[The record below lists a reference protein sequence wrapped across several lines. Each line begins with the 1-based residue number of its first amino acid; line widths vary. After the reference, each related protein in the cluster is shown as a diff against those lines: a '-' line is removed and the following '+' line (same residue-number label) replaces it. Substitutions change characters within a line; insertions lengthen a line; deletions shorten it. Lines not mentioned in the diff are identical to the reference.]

1 MRVHATT
8 MVLALLAP
16 SAHAQTPVQPAPAA
30 LEAGLSGQW
39 AGTLSYRDYQ
49 SDKMVELPMRA
60 EYRALD
66 DGATVINIATF
77 DDGPKAGNVIITTVE
92 LFKLKTG
99 TVDNVAFR
107 RGRPQDKETDKTSV
121 AAYTDDQHWTLQFDH
136 DGVDGK
142 LKAHIRSI
150 ETRDGDTLTIEE
162 DVVPLVG
169 PKKDWKMRNITKL
182 TRAAPKAP

>member
-1 MRVHATT
+1 MRLIILISVLTAT
-8 MVLALLAP
+8 
-16 SAHAQTPVQPAPAA
+16 SAVAQTPPQPTPAK
-30 LEAGLSGQW
+30 LESGLSGQW
-39 AGTLSYRDYQ
+39 TGTLTYRDYQ
-49 SDKMVELPMRA
+49 SDKMVDLPMRA
-60 EYRALD
+60 DYRALD

-92 LFKLKTG
+92 LFNLKTG

-136 DGVDGK
+136 DGMDGK

-182 TRAAPKAP
+182 TRAVAKAP